1 MNEKLNKIRQ
11 KKRTAQIMVAVCA
24 AGLAVSLILTLRR
37 SPFAF
42 VFYGLI
48 LLFIFLFFEISQNV
62 ISRQSK
68 TLPWKNA

>member
-11 KKRTAQIMVAVCA
+11 EKRTAQIMVAVCA

-48 LLFIFLFFEISQNV
+48 LLFYEISQNV